1 MIAIALILSTCL
13 VHDPAV
19 CRDHKI
25 VLSPEISTFQC
36 MKAALP
42 HLAQWNEEHPQW
54 RIVRWQ
60 CRPATERDI

>member
-13 VHDPAV
+13 VRDPAV

-25 VLSPEISTFQC
+25 VLAPEVTAFQC
-36 MKAALP
+36 MKSAMPQVAR
-42 HLAQWNEEHPQW
+42 WSEEHPQW

-60 CRPATERDI
+60 CRPATEQDI